1 MDVVIGKVKSTFLLS
16 DLLLKSTAQFPA
28 HQNTLLISF
37 ALWFSHSIKSLST
50 GDRFFFSF
58 CSTNIDLFSS
68 FSLLLCFF
76 CFVFFVLASLGVK
89 INTVVKMGG
98 KDFSLPLF
106 KLFLILFK
114 LFQFLVYSLSLMQ
127 EESRQKERMSLLSI
141 CGDCD

>member
-1 MDVVIGKVKSTFLLS
+1 MFFL
-16 DLLLKSTAQFPA
+16 
-28 HQNTLLISF
+28 
-37 ALWFSHSIKSLST
+37 
-50 GDRFFFSF
+50 F
-58 CSTNIDLFSS
+58 C
-68 FSLLLCFF
+68 
-76 CFVFFVLASLGVK
+76 FFVLASLGVK